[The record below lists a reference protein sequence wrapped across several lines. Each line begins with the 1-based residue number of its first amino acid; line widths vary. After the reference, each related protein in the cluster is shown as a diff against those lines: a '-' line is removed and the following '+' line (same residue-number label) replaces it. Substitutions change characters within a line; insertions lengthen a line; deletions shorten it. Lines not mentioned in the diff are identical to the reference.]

1 MIDLIIAILLASLIV
16 VLTLFVFLLFSP
28 QR

>member
-16 VLTLFVFLLFSP
+16 VLTLFVLLLFSP